1 MPARGADMIAK
12 KNIFRKSALDVFRSA
27 LTPVIFTVV
36 VVGMILFGLRQTEE
50 SSRAEGL
57 RVLEESI
64 RRAVVI
70 NYAVEGRYPESIAD
84 VEEKYG
90 ISIDKT
96 KYIVHY
102 SVFASNIMPDIA
114 VIELSG
120 TR

>member
-1 MPARGADMIAK
+1 MVIGLKR
-12 KNIFRKSALDVFRSA
+12 NIFRKSALDVLRSA
-27 LTPVIFTVV
+27 MVPIIFTIVV
-36 VVGMILFGLRQTEE
+36 MGMIVFGLRQTEE

-70 NYAVEGRYPESIAD
+70 NYAIEGTYPASIAD

-90 ISIDKT
+90 INVDRT
-96 KYIVHY
+96 KYLVHY
-102 SVFASNIMPDIA
+102 SIFASNIMPDIA
-114 VIELSG
+114 VIELAG